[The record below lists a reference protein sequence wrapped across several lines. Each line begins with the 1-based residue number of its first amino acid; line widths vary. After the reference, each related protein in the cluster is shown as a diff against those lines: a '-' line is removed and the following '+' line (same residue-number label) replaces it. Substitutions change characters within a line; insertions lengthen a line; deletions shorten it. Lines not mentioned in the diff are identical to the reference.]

1 MFKGMIKNNRKTA
14 RGMLII
20 GVLFSVCLS
29 GCAPM
34 QKTASTYMKDIYK
47 RISYRIS
54 DHYRVLDVFYATTR
68 GHEQDSESM
77 IPFDS
82 SLSDKTSL
90 GKTSIKIDPSV
101 TVGKMLPEKLKTS
114 GKMGVESVDMMDDE
128 RFMEELAAAVDASP
142 NKSLFILVFGYKD
155 DFEETAIK
163 AGWFAYML
171 DVNTPVL
178 LFDWPGDQP
187 VNIRGY
193 NKARRYAEVSG
204 PALGKLITNIVREIK
219 PEKLWLK
226 GSSLGCETICDA
238 FEYMYQYD
246 DMRDDEAELTK
257 VILAAPDVSEDDF
270 KEKFAR
276 HILAFSEMLTVY
288 VSSQDDALL
297 MSGMITGHKRLGRQ
311 RIKDPAQAEAA
322 KDLLLIKSQH
332 PGRLTVID
340 VTPINNSSFH
350 HGYYLECP
358 EFFDDLYAR
367 INGKG
372 STGNRRLYLLKYKG
386 EVDYWVM
393 QR

>member
-1 MFKGMIKNNRKTA
+1 MFRAIISDNGKTA
-14 RGMLII
+14 RGMLVV
-20 GVLFSVCLS
+20 GVLCSVCLS

-34 QKTASTYMKDIYK
+34 QKTADTYMKDIYK
-47 RISYRIS
+47 RISYRTS

-68 GHEQDSESM
+68 GHQKDSEKM
-77 IPFDS
+77 LPFGS

-90 GKTSIKIDPSV
+90 GRTSIKIDPAV
-101 TVGKMLPEKLKTS
+101 KVGKMLPEKLKTS
-114 GKMGVESVDMMDDE
+114 GRMGVESIDMMDDE
-128 RFMEELAAAVDASP
+128 RFMEELTAAVEASP
-142 NKSLFILVFGYKD
+142 DKSLFILVFGYKD
-155 DFEETAIK
+155 NFEETAIK

-187 VNIRGY
+187 VSIRGY
-193 NKARRYAEVSG
+193 NKARRYAEASG
-204 PALGKLITNIVREIK
+204 PALGKLITRIEREIK

-238 FEYMYQYD
+238 FEYMYRYD
-246 DMRDDEAELTK
+246 DMRDDEAEFAK
-257 VILAAPDVSEDDF
+257 VIFAAPDVSEDDF

-288 VSSQDDALL
+288 VSSHDDALL
-297 MSGMITGHKRLGRQ
+297 MSEMITGQKKLGRQ
-311 RIKDPAQAEAA
+311 RVKEPAQAEAA
-322 KDLLLIKSQH
+322 KDLLLIKSQN

-340 VTPINNSSFH
+340 VTPINDSSFH

-367 INGKG
+367 IKGKG
-372 STGNRRLYLLKYKG
+372 SSGNRRLYLLKYKG
-386 EVDYWVM
+386 EVDYWVL
-393 QR
+393 QG